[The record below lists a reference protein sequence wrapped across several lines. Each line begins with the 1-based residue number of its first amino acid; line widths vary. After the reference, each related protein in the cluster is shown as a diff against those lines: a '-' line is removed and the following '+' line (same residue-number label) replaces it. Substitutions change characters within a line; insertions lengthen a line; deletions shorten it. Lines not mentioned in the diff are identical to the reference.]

1 MACGGASD
9 SLSEAISPI
18 ATLKT
23 MKKNLSIIA
32 AMALLAAV
40 AVSCG
45 EVKRGEYVKGA
56 DTIYCDDGFRNILE
70 EEIDVF
76 EYTYP
81 GSSIIPKYVSE
92 ADAVDAIMGDSTQAV
107 IVTRE
112 FTPEQIKYVR
122 DNYKRVIKQRCI
134 AVDAVGLIVNKDNL
148 LSEIS
153 MEDIGKIMNGEI
165 TKWSQLALPDTA
177 DIRIVFDNEA
187 SSTVSYMREKFLD
200 GKPITDN
207 PNVHVFAQRN
217 NREVFDAIKSNR
229 NAIGIISV
237 SWLGDSL
244 EMAHKV
250 PVEQRIEGYE
260 EDGDIIAKE
269 LTTEVKVLAVQNPA
283 ELNDYTLVAY
293 KPYQA
298 YIATGDYPLFR
309 KVFMVT
315 SASNSTLMKSF
326 YDFMTGFVGQK
337 IIANTG
343 ILPYHMNPRVV
354 QLQ

>member
-1 MACGGASD
+1 MAG
-9 SLSEAISPI
+9 
-18 ATLKT
+18 
-23 MKKNLSIIA
+23 
-32 AMALLAAV
+32 AV
-40 AVSCG
+40 ASCG
-45 EVKRGEYVKGA
+45 EVKRGEYAKGA

-76 EYTYP
+76 EYSYP
-81 GSSIIPKYVSE
+81 GSSIIPRYVSE

-107 IVTRE
+107 IVTHE
-112 FTPEQIKYVR
+112 FTPAQIKYIR
-122 DNYKRVIKQRCI
+122 DNHKRVVKQRCI
-134 AVDAVGLIVNKDNL
+134 AVDAVGLIVNKDNP

-153 MEDIGKIMNGEI
+153 VEDIGKIMNGEI
-165 TKWSQLALPDTA
+165 TKWSQLALPDTT
-177 DIRIVFDNEA
+177 DIQIVFDNQS
-187 SSTVSYMREKFLD
+187 SSTVMYMREKFLD

-207 PNVHVFAQRN
+207 PNVHVFAQKDN
-217 NREVFDAIKSNR
+217 KEVFDAIKDNR

-244 EMAHKV
+244 ENAHKV
-250 PVEQRIEGYE
+250 PVEKRTENYE
-260 EDGDIIAKE
+260 ADGVVAKE
-269 LTTEVKVLAVQNPA
+269 LTTEVKVLAVQNPT

-309 KVFMVT
+309 KVYMVT
-315 SASNSTLMKSF
+315 TASNSTLMKSF
-326 YDFMTGFVGQK
+326 YDFLTGYVGQK

-354 QLQ
+354 ELK

>member
-1 MACGGASD
+1 
-9 SLSEAISPI
+9 
-18 ATLKT
+18 
-23 MKKNLSIIA
+23 MK
-32 AMALLAAV
+32 LLAKTGILLSSLVIASMV
-40 AVSCG
+40 VSCG

-56 DTIYCDDGFRNILE
+56 STIYCDDGFRNILE

-92 ADAVDAIMGDSTQAV
+92 ADAIEALMGDSTEAA
-107 IVTRE
+107 IVTHE
-112 FTPEQIKYVR
+112 FTKDQIKYIR
-122 DNYKRVIKQRCI
+122 DNFKRVVKQRCI
-134 AVDAVGLIVNKDNL
+134 AVDAVGLIVNKDNP

-153 MEDIGKIMNGEI
+153 VEDIGKIIKGEI
-165 TKWSQLALPDTA
+165 TKWSQLALTDTA
-177 DIRIVFDNEA
+177 DIQIVFDNQN
-187 SSTVSYMREKFLD
+187 SSTVRYMRERFLD

-207 PNVHVFAQRN
+207 KNIHVFAQEN
-217 NREVFDAIKSNR
+217 NSQVFQAIKDNK

-244 EMAHKV
+244 ENAHKV
-250 PVEQRIEGYE
+250 PVEERLEGYE
-260 EDGDIIAKE
+260 AGDDIIAKE
-269 LTTEVKVLAVQNPA
+269 LTTEVKVLAVQNPT

-309 KVFMVT
+309 KVYMVT
-315 SASNSTLMKSF
+315 TASGSTLMKSF

-354 QLQ
+354 ELK

>member
-1 MACGGASD
+1 
-9 SLSEAISPI
+9 
-18 ATLKT
+18 
-23 MKKNLSIIA
+23 MKKMTKLGMTTA
-32 AMALLAAV
+32 TVLLAVA

-45 EVKRGEYVKGA
+45 EVKRGEYAKGA

-92 ADAVDAIMGDSTQAV
+92 ADAVDALMGDSTQAI
-107 IVTRE
+107 IVTHE
-112 FTPEQIKYVR
+112 FTPQQIRHIR
-122 DNYKRVIKQRCI
+122 DNYKRVVKQRCI
-134 AVDAVGLIVNKDNL
+134 AVDAVGLIVNKDNPIND
-148 LSEIS
+148 IS
-153 MEDIGKIMNGEI
+153 VEDIGKIMNGEI
-165 TKWSQLALPDTA
+165 TKWSQLALNDTA
-177 DIRIVFDNEA
+177 DIQIVFDNQA
-187 SSTVSYMREKFLD
+187 SSTVMYMREKFLE

-207 PNVHVFAQRN
+207 PAVHVFAQKN
-217 NREVFDAIKSNR
+217 NQEVFQAIKDNK

-244 EMAHKV
+244 ENAHKV
-250 PVEQRIEGYE
+250 PVEKRLEGYE
-260 EDGDIIAKE
+260 EGDDIIAKE
-269 LTTEVKVLAVQNPA
+269 LTTEVKVLAVQNPT
-283 ELNDYTLVAY
+283 ELNDYTLIPY

-309 KVFMVT
+309 KVYMVT
-315 SASNSTLMKSF
+315 TASSSTLMKSF

-354 QLQ
+354 ELK